1 MVPGDPNIRWMT
13 SLHRTKAGITEGNP
27 EDEQAVPLADF
38 PCAELRRLPAEGEER
53 GCRAVTRLS
62 LSCVRRVL
70 VLPGRAD
77 DLAEPGNHACV
88 TAPGS
93 EQGKV

>member
-1 MVPGDPNIRWMT
+1 MR
-13 SLHRTKAGITEGNP
+13 
-27 EDEQAVPLADF
+27 EQCRLADF
-38 PCAELRRLPAEGEER
+38 PCAELCRPPAEGEER
-53 GCRAVTRLS
+53 GCKSVTRLS
-62 LSCVRRVL
+62 LPCVRRVS

-77 DLAEPGNHACV
+77 NLAEPGNHACV